1 MVDCLANG
9 IGATLSIDADILAFP
24 CVVLADHTSRI
35 WIASIICLADSSS
48 SWWCAA
54 NVQVAWVS
62 LESLQA
68 LADANPVLHCAG
80 CIRST
85 HPVFTGTDAVPPV
98 VNARHAGTQ
107 GPTVV
112 VVNADN
118 GWDGWSEGGGWHA
131 GWQHWRGWHVAA
143 SSTRHRGLPWHS
155 RNHSARFLRSA
166 SEQWVAD
173 HSRRTNALEAS
184 KGIDAAGFS
193 TADTTSSKAL
203 IDVIA
208 ACEGVSLKTCWT
220 AAVHSVTRLNA
231 VGVGSTA
238 DSSAARF
245 VLRAAR
251 VGIAVET
258 RVADALVV
266 HGVHAVGTDPT
277 ARRTHRRQNRW
288 DAHDLCVAQEVW
300 KADAAA
306 GMFVTTRSNATLN
319 ILTSIYADT
328 ANTILP
334 FLAGPGFRTVRFR

>member
-1 MVDCLANG
+1 MVDRLANG
-9 IGATLSIDADILAFP
+9 IGSTLSVDADILAFTR
-24 CVVLADHTSRI
+24 VVLADHTSRI
-35 WIASIICLADSSS
+35 WIASVICLADSSG

-54 NVQVAWVS
+54 NVQVTRVS

-68 LADANPVLHCAG
+68 LADTNPVLHGAG

-98 VNARHAGTQ
+98 VNARHAGAQ
-107 GPTVV
+107 WPTVV
-112 VVNADN
+112 VGNADDR
-118 GWDGWSEGGGWHA
+118 WDGWGEGGGWHA
-131 GWQHWRGWHVAA
+131 GWQHWRGRHVAA
-143 SSTRHRGLPWHS
+143 SSTRHWGFPWPS
-155 RNHSARFLRSA
+155 RNHSARLLRSA
-166 SEQWVAD
+166 SEQWVAN
-173 HSRRTNALEAS
+173 HSRRANALEAP

-193 TADTTSSKAL
+193 TADTTSSKAFV
-203 IDVIA
+203 DVIA
-208 ACEGVSLKTCWT
+208 AREGVALETCWT
-220 AAVHSVTRLNA
+220 AAVHFVTRLKA

-238 DSSAARF
+238 DSSAVRS

-258 RVADALVV
+258 RVADTLVV

-306 GMFVTTRSNATLN
+306 GMFVTTRSDATLN
-319 ILTSIYADT
+319 ILTSIYADAADT
-328 ANTILP
+328 LLP